1 MAKRHIVLFCVN
13 GMSSGLVVE
22 RMQQAANKEGYDC
35 EVISYAL
42 GNSGDVAKLNPDC
55 VLLSPQARYLLPQ
68 FQQQMSCPVAN
79 IDMLSFGR
87 MNGAAVLKQA
97 KELMG
102 DV

>member
-1 MAKRHIVLFCVN
+1 MRNIVLFCVN

-22 RMQQAANKEGYDC
+22 RMQQAADRQDYECK
-35 EVISYAL
+35 VISYAL

-68 FQQQMSCPVAN
+68 FQAQMPCPVAN
-79 IDMLSFGR
+79 IDMMAFGR
-87 MNGAAVLKQA
+87 MNGEKVLQQA

-102 DV
+102 DA